1 MQKSSR
7 MFQTLTD
14 MSHRLSF
21 PDREIPRIQKPIVW
35 SRMYRAVTRSD
46 HVTMMEH
53 ITVMETLERNNYVG
67 CFKVSS
73 AVDLALMLMMIRS
86 RK

>member
-1 MQKSSR
+1 

-21 PDREIPRIQKPIVW
+21 PDREIPDSEAHSMESHVPGCYPFG
-35 SRMYRAVTRSD
+35 SRCRDGTYYRD
-46 HVTMMEH
+46 G
-53 ITVMETLERNNYVG
+53 TLERNNHVG
-67 CFKVSS
+67 CFKVSN

-86 RK
+86 GK